1 MSLVDDNRM
10 YLQVIVLL
18 KMMNVVDAVVRDHLE
33 HAEWKRERR
42 VVAYWPGSRK
52 TKETQQGK
60 R

>member
-42 VVAYWPGSRK
+42 VVAY
-52 TKETQQGK
+52 
-60 R
+60 